1 MAWVLVRLKFV
12 LLRAGLRTAGIQGTL
27 GAVFALVL
35 ALAIGALAGGLFL
48 AVRLLEGR
56 DATDATAGGFA
67 LLFLVWSL
75 GPVITAGAE
84 GTLEPHRL
92 SLFPLSAR
100 QLLPGLLL
108 AALVGFGGVATVLIL
123 VGAIIGMAPASPLV
137 LVTLAAAVC
146 QLLLC
151 AAMSRL
157 LATAISGAARSRRWR
172 DLALIIGPVTALAL
186 NVGLQFVSRSFQD
199 GQVVSG
205 RPSPVFETARAF
217 VRFLPSGPAALAMG
231 NAREGRT
238 LLALISLAGAI
249 TLVVAVTALWG
260 RTLRRVL
267 TSAPVSGS
275 LQSGAAAR
283 ALVPAWAPFLPRGR
297 VGAVAAKELRL
308 TWRDPRQRVA
318 AFSSVFAGAIPL
330 ISLRVLSI
338 GSGRLVLLAAVPAFL
353 FGASA
358 CNQYGFDGPAHWTN
372 VVVGGRSGDDILGK
386 NIARTVVAAPLVVV
400 VASALSL
407 LAGDGSYFL
416 AAIALAVAA
425 FGITLG
431 LGNIVSVVAP
441 IALPDS
447 PTNVFSSGNTGQGL
461 AATGP
466 AIGVLLVAAVLMVP
480 LALPLAL
487 AGAPGA
493 RAAISLVAAAVGAGA
508 WYLGWRSAASRLVGR
523 EPELLARLEKRD

>member
-1 MAWVLVRLKFV
+1 MAWVLVRLKLV

-35 ALAIGALAGGLFL
+35 ALTIGGLGGGLFV
-48 AVRLLEGR
+48 AAQLLDAR

-67 LLFLVWSL
+67 LLLIVWAL
-75 GPVITAGAE
+75 GPIITAGAE

-123 VGAIIGMAPASPLV
+123 FGAVIGMAPASPLV
-137 LVTLAAAVC
+137 VVTIAAAAC

-151 AAMSRL
+151 ASMSRL

-172 DLALIIGPVTALAL
+172 DLALILGPLTALAL

-199 GQVVSG
+199 GRGVSG
-205 RPSPVFETARAF
+205 RSSPVIDSARVF

-231 NAREGRT
+231 SAREGRV
-238 LLALISLAGAI
+238 LLALVSLAGAAI
-249 TLVVAVTALWG
+249 LVVAVTALWG

-267 TSAPVSGS
+267 TSAPASGS
-275 LQSGAAAR
+275 LASGAAAR
-283 ALVPAWAPFLPRGR
+283 PLIPAWAPFLPRGR

-338 GSGRLVLLAAVPAFL
+338 GSGRVVLLAAVPAFL

-372 VVVGGRSGDDILGK
+372 VAVGGRAGDDLLGK
-386 NIARTVVAAPLVVV
+386 NIARTVIAVPLVVV
-400 VASALSL
+400 VALALSV
-407 LAGDGSYFL
+407 LAGDGSYL
-416 AAIALAVAA
+416 PAALALAVGA

-431 LGNIVSVVAP
+431 LGNLVSIVAP

-447 PTNVFSSGNTGQGL
+447 PTNVFSSGNAGQGL
-461 AATGP
+461 AAGGP
-466 AIGVLLVAAVLMVP
+466 ALAVLLVSAVLLVP

-487 AGAPGA
+487 ATGSLA
-493 RAAISLVAAAVGAGA
+493 RAALSLLALVVGAGA
-508 WYLGWRSAASRLVGR
+508 WFLGWRSAAKRLVGR
-523 EPELLARLEKRD
+523 EPELLAKLEQRD